1 MNQSKNAITRL
12 AFCASVLFALCQAA
26 CAQLP
31 TPKSLA
37 YVLQAD
43 SFAKTKASA
52 VQRLAASGRDWIVL
66 DADFSGN
73 VPWTRTDL
81 DSIRAARPGRR
92 IICYVSI
99 GEAED
104 YRPYWKK
111 NWLKNGKLTPDA
123 PDWLVE
129 ENPDWEGNYKVKYWA
144 KGWQQIMLPVIDS
157 VMAAGFDG
165 VYLDI
170 VDGFEFFEQ
179 DGDKF
184 IDDRINP
191 ETGKTYRRDMVD
203 WVKTIAAHVRKDD
216 SNALVVPQNGPQL
229 LTHPDFLSTASAIG
243 IEDLFTDGNRLQP
256 KADTNYLLGFL
267 KKIKAVGKPV
277 LLIEY
282 ATKAERK
289 SLVKTRAR
297 QLGFTWLLTDR
308 ELKTLGVSSP

>member
-1 MNQSKNAITRL
+1 MNRTKNEIGRL
-12 AFCASVLFALCQAA
+12 ALIILIGLGQAA
-26 CAQLP
+26 SGQGAA
-31 TPKSLA
+31 PKSLA

-66 DADFSGN
+66 DAGFAGN
-73 VPWTRTDL
+73 VPWTRADL
-81 DSIRAARPGRR
+81 NAIRSARPGRR

-104 YRPYWKK
+104 YRSYWKK
-111 NWLKNGKLTPDA
+111 SWLEKGKLTPNA
-123 PDWLVE
+123 PDWLVS

-144 KGWQQIMLPVIDS
+144 KGWQGIMLPVIDS

-179 DGDKF
+179 DGDQF
-184 IDDRINP
+184 IDDRINA
-191 ETGKTYRRDMVD
+191 ETGKTYRRDMVE
-203 WVKTIAAHVRKDD
+203 WVKLIAAHVRKGDPT
-216 SNALVVPQNGPQL
+216 ALVVPQNGPQL
-229 LTHPDFLSTASAIG
+229 LAHRDFLVTASGIG
-243 IEDLFTDGNRLQP
+243 IEDLFANGNRLQP
-256 KADTNYLLGFL
+256 KDHTHYSLGFL
-267 KKIKAVGKPV
+267 KKITAAGKPV

-289 SLVKTRAR
+289 NLVKARAR
-297 QLGFTWLLTDR
+297 QAGFTWLLTDR
-308 ELKTLGVSSP
+308 ELKTLGTSSR

>member
-1 MNQSKNAITRL
+1 MDGNQNAIRRL
-12 AFCASVLFALCQAA
+12 VFSASLLFGLCQAA
-26 CAQLP
+26 FAQAP
-31 TPKSLA
+31 APKSLA

-43 SFAKTKASA
+43 SFAKNKASA
-52 VQRLAASGRDWIVL
+52 IARLAASGRDWIVL
-66 DADFSGN
+66 DAGFSGN
-73 VPWTRTDL
+73 VPWTRADL
-81 DSIRAARPGRR
+81 NAIRSVRTGRR

-111 NWLKNGKLTPDA
+111 GWLKNGKLTPDA

-203 WVKTIAAHVRKDD
+203 WVKTIAAHVRKED
-216 SNALVVPQNGPQL
+216 SNALIVPQNGPQL
-229 LTHPDFLSTASAIG
+229 LAHPDFLATASAIG
-243 IEDLFTDGNRLQP
+243 IEDLFTEGNHLQP
-256 KADTNYLLGFL
+256 KADTNYSLGFL
-267 KKIKAVGKPV
+267 KKIKAAGKPV